1 MEVLSCKVYLCI
13 MKKTVVLGA
22 SPNPDRYSYEATLRL
37 RAAHHEVIP
46 IGMRGGKIDGV
57 DIITDRPLIDAV
69 DTVTLYI
76 GPQNQHEWESYILA
90 LKPRRVIFNPGTVN
104 TELIDTLTKA
114 GIETEVACTLVLLS
128 LNAY

>member
-1 MEVLSCKVYLCI
+1 

-22 SPNPDRYSYEATLRL
+22 SSNPDRYSYEATVRL
-37 RAAHHEVIP
+37 RAANHEAIP
-46 IGMRGGKIDGV
+46 IGIRAGKIDGI
-57 DIITDRPLIDAV
+57 DIITDRPLIEAV

-76 GPQNQHEWESYILA
+76 GPQNQDEWESYILA

>member
-1 MEVLSCKVYLCI
+1 

-22 SPNPDRYSYEATLRL
+22 SPNPDRYSYQATLRL
-37 RAAHHEVIP
+37 RAANHEAIP
-46 IGMRGGKIDGV
+46 IGIRGGKIEGI
-57 DIITDRPLIDAV
+57 DIITDRPLLADI

-76 GPQNQHEWESYILA
+76 GQQNQPEWESYILA

-104 TELIDTLTKA
+104 TELIDTLNKA